1 MFLAAHVIVR
11 VRERRE
17 LMRRNVENRLVTTAR
32 GIPAYL
38 VLFVLGLT
46 SILFA
51 SEAHLLARGTVSA
64 AVAPRPFLSPG
75 ALNGAVTA
83 VDAVGMTVSDL
94 DRSVE
99 FFSKVL
105 SFEKVSDVEVAG
117 PQNENLQGAFLLSKL
132 VFA

>member
-51 SEAHLLARGTVSA
+51 SEAHLLARGTASA

-75 ALNGAVTA
+75 AVNGSVTA
-83 VDAVGMTVSDL
+83 VDSVGMTVSDL

-117 PQNENLQGAFLLSKL
+117 TQYEHLQG
-132 VFA
+132 VFGLRMRVAR